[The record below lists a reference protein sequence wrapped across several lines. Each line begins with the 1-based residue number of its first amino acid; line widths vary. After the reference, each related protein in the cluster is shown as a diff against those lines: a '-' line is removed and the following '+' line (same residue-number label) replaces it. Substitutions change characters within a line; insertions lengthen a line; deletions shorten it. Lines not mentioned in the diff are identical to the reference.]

1 MKTLKHQP
9 SCHCS
14 HCGHLPAKVLQ
25 FAAPDSKKPTYL
37 MRGTLPAGVSLK
49 NHQTRLS
56 VRWVAGGRYTY
67 EVDRRRF
74 VLEPGKF
81 LVLNDGQ
88 TYNSHTERDSTAESI
103 TVSFD
108 ATVLA
113 NVLEAET
120 KKEEWLLDNPFESQ
134 LQENIS
140 FLTND
145 FRAEGEMPKIL
156 ENFVRQSQQTKTAT
170 TALDESFYALMKQL
184 LKEQRKIS
192 RDLANIASAKQSTRE
207 ELFRRINRARD
218 FIRAN
223 FTEELKIEAIAA
235 EVCLSPYHFLRT
247 YKQAFQTTPH
257 QELLNVR
264 LSKAQELLLRSK
276 QNFSLAR
283 IALEAGFSDL
293 SSFSKAFKQ
302 RFGTSPSRYEN
313 RAT

>member
-1 MKTLKHQP
+1 MKTIQHQP

-25 FAAPDSKKPTYL
+25 FAAPDSQKPTYL
-37 MRGTLPAGVSLK
+37 MRGTLPAGVALK

-56 VRWVAGGRYTY
+56 VRWVANGRYTY
-67 EVDRRRF
+67 EVDSQRF

-81 LVLNDGQ
+81 LVLNNGQ
-88 TYNSHTERDSTAESI
+88 TYNSYVERDVRAESM

-108 ATVLA
+108 AAVLA
-113 NVLEAET
+113 NVLGAET
-120 KKEEWLLDNPFESQ
+120 QKEEFLLDNPFDANAA
-134 LQENIS
+134 ENIS
-140 FLTND
+140 FLTD
-145 FRAEGEMPKIL
+145 VYRADGAMQKIL
-156 ENFVRQSQQTKTAT
+156 ENLVRDSGQTKTVT

-184 LKEQRKIS
+184 LTEQKKIS
-192 RDLANIASAKQSTRE
+192 RELSNIASAKKATRE
-207 ELFRRINRARD
+207 ELYRRVARARD

-235 EVCLSPYHFLRT
+235 EVYMSPFHFLRT

-257 QELLNVR
+257 QELLNAR
-264 LSKAQELLLRSK
+264 LAKAHELLLSSK

-302 RFGTSPSRYEN
+302 RFGTSPSRFESSN
-313 RAT
+313 